1 MNKRLLNRLEAKAS
15 PKKWT
20 ELPIFLEID
29 SREPEYTQIPDSIL
43 KALGV
48 DPELYELIPGTTGTR
63 KASLEDKALFSSHD
77 QERVYWASRKCSSIK
92 LEFTL

>member
-15 PKKWT
+15 PRKWT

-77 QERVYWASRKCSSIK
+77 QERVYWTSRKCSSIK